1 MVGSA
6 GFQFVRFSDLTT
18 PLQISVDNYNM
29 LLDPTVNLLSAFRMS
44 ALSDFHTVQH
54 IIKHFMKAEGVFNEE
69 VALQV
74 AYQKG
79 FILHGKATQAGRIVA
94 ALVDASQD
102 VTEFNISQISERL
115 DGYRPQANRL
125 HR

>member
-1 MVGSA
+1 
-6 GFQFVRFSDLTT
+6 
-18 PLQISVDNYNM
+18 M
-29 LLDPTVNLLSAFRMS
+29 LLDPTISLLSALRMS
-44 ALSDFHTVQH
+44 ALSDFHTVQL
-54 IIKHFMKAEGVFNEE
+54 IIKHFMKSEGVFNEE

-79 FILHGKATQAGRIVA
+79 FILHGKATRAGHIVA
-94 ALVDASQD
+94 ALVDADQH
-102 VTEFNISQISERL
+102 VTEFNIRQISERL